1 MKKIINFLILTAF
14 SILTLS
20 GCGQTVKQ
28 QVSENLKDTPHQV
41 GLKGQ
46 MSASVMGMELDTS
59 FKDADIVA
67 EVKIREW
74 LGERQKGEEL
84 QKTIFRASLEKIFK
98 NSIDN
103 NLKEIK
109 LIQDGNS
116 DYTIENY
123 PLFKNND
130 RLLLYLKKAVGE
142 GYENTYWILGGHTG
156 IFRIINTDG
165 KDYIVKQIG
174 DCPELSE
181 ALISESKDIRRIQET
196 LAKNYSI
203 EFSNLDNFSPKTYDL
218 AAVENYIN
226 ELNNK

>member
-181 ALISESKDIRRIQET
+181 ALISESKDIRSIQET

-218 AAVENYIN
+218 AAVENYIK

>member
-174 DCPELSE
+174 DFPELSE
-181 ALISESKDIRRIQET
+181 ALISESKDIRSIQET

-218 AAVENYIN
+218 AAVENYIK

>member
-1 MKKIINFLILTAF
+1 MKKIINFLILTDF

-20 GCGQTVKQ
+20 VCGQTVKQ

-46 MSASVMGMELDTS
+46 MSASVMDMELDTS

-84 QKTIFRASLEKIFK
+84 QKTIFRASLGKIFK

-165 KDYIVKQIG
+165 KNYIVKQIG

-181 ALISESKDIRRIQET
+181 ALISESKDIRSIQET
-196 LAKNYSI
+196 PAKNYSI

-218 AAVENYIN
+218 VAVENYIK

>member
-1 MKKIINFLILTAF
+1 MKKIIIFLILTAF

-67 EVKIREW
+67 EVQIREW

-181 ALISESKDIRRIQET
+181 ALISESKDIRSIQET

-218 AAVENYIN
+218 TAVENYIK